1 MSFVDIALLPVRV
14 GLHLADA
21 VLQAVTPAP
30 PAPPSELVVVD
41 GMPEGVPPAARRP
54 EPRLPAPA
62 GWPFGEEFPR
72 TCGTSRFVG
81 GALFWTDFL
90 YDDHGATGV
99 PVDIP
104 TGGLAPPR
112 GTYTYPSGAAARNG
126 ADIFRVAIG
135 LTETH
140 TWWRVDWNTLLDPS
154 VPIALFT
161 FDTDRGQV
169 ATDQWPAGAGV
180 RSAGLDLALLVSA
193 AGARLIDLTT
203 HTSTPIEHTVDVASR
218 SFLAQI
224 PRTLVDPTGTWSV
237 RLVAGLANDAGDGF
251 ADVPGIRGALP
262 GQPNVYN
269 VAFRTHEQ
277 EKAHLNFWSDQA
289 QAAALTDGD
298 VTQFSLAVPWE
309 DLADRATTDE
319 PVVRGTSTRWYVS
332 SVELGQGVAETNV
345 LSTEPQFLSRV
356 QPYSVCLPAT
366 YAPGR
371 KLPLT
376 LLLHSLALGQNQFA
390 AIDPRLLHQVC
401 DGRDSVVATPLAR
414 GPSCWYF
421 DEGELDVWE
430 VWARVAEQLRTD
442 PNRTVIAG
450 YSMGGYAAYKLGLTY
465 PEVFAQAVVLAG
477 PPTCGV
483 RLLPDVDIPADLDP
497 NSHCAREGETWPL
510 LVNGRWLP
518 FVIAHGVLDELVPI
532 TSVLPQV
539 LELDRLGYRYRFSVY
554 PFEDHIAWVLEDKFN
569 DPISHMGTGLRQGD
583 PGHITFAW
591 YPQLVRHD
599 LGIGPHQLWW
609 LSELTADPQ
618 TTATRGAIASVDARS
633 YARPDPTRT
642 TRRRRGFEPDLD
654 LSPGL
659 YTENLWRI
667 GPAVDPL
674 PYLTLKL
681 TRVAGLAVDVARAG
695 LASLPAS
702 AINIITDTPVL
713 VTLTALPSEATVV
726 IDGQPAGP
734 SVAVPVG
741 RHTITLSRVK
751 TAMPSAVL
759 VPSQ

>member
-1 MSFVDIALLPVRV
+1 
-14 GLHLADA
+14 
-21 VLQAVTPAP
+21 
-30 PAPPSELVVVD
+30 
-41 GMPEGVPPAARRP
+41 
-54 EPRLPAPA
+54 
-62 GWPFGEEFPR
+62 
-72 TCGTSRFVG
+72 
-81 GALFWTDFL
+81 
-90 YDDHGATGV
+90 
-99 PVDIP
+99 
-104 TGGLAPPR
+104 
-112 GTYTYPSGAAARNG
+112 
-126 ADIFRVAIG
+126 
-135 LTETH
+135 
-140 TWWRVDWNTLLDPS
+140 
-154 VPIALFT
+154 
-161 FDTDRGQV
+161 
-169 ATDQWPAGAGV
+169 
-180 RSAGLDLALLVSA
+180 
-193 AGARLIDLTT
+193 
-203 HTSTPIEHTVDVASR
+203 
-218 SFLAQI
+218 
-224 PRTLVDPTGTWSV
+224 
-237 RLVAGLANDAGDGF
+237 
-251 ADVPGIRGALP
+251 
-262 GQPNVYN
+262 
-269 VAFRTHEQ
+269 
-277 EKAHLNFWSDQA
+277 
-289 QAAALTDGD
+289 
-298 VTQFSLAVPWE
+298 
-309 DLADRATTDE
+309 
-319 PVVRGTSTRWYVS
+319 
-332 SVELGQGVAETNV
+332 
-345 LSTEPQFLSRV
+345 
-356 QPYSVCLPAT
+356 VCLPAT

-642 TRRRRGFEPDLD
+642 TRRHRGFEPDLD